1 MIVTFLHAPVIENRP
16 KAKPFKKPIRQ
27 EGCYR
32 NPFGVIKAIPMTRI
46 YFAPNWVVEFSR
58 N

>member
-1 MIVTFLHAPVIENRP
+1 MIVTFLHSPAKSAKIEETFETVIRL
-16 KAKPFKKPIRQ
+16 

-32 NPFGVIKAIPMTRI
+32 NPQSLIKAIPMTRF
-46 YFAPNWVVEFSR
+46 YFSPVWVVEFSR